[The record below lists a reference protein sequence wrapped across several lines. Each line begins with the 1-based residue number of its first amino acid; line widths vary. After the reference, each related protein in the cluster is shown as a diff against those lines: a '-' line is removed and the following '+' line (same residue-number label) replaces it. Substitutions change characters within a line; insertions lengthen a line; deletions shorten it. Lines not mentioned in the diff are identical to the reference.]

1 MQRKAPIIPSQHA
14 HATAALWL
22 WLALGVA
29 ALLLFPDLRG
39 SDPRFGWLPFWFI
52 VAPLIDLAILRR
64 RWLMAASRAWLVR
77 ARHWHRPAH
86 QARRLQRRRASR
98 HSPRPLRAA

>member
-1 MQRKAPIIPSQHA
+1 MPQESRKIVAQHA

-22 WLALGVA
+22 WLALGIAV
-29 ALLLFPDLRG
+29 LLLFPDLRG
-39 SDPRFGWLPFWFI
+39 SDPRFGWLPFWLI

-64 RWLMAASRAWLVR
+64 RWLMTTSRAWLVR
-77 ARHWHRPAH
+77 ARHWHRPAR
-86 QARRLQRRRASR
+86 QARQLQRRRASR